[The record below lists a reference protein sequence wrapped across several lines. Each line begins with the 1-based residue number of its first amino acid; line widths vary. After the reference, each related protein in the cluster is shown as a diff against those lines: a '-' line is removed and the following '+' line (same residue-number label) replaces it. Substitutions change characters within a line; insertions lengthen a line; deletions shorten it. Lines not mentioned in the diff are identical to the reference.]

1 MSGTKPRKLSAMEL
15 LVKSDALKPA
25 LSQDSAL
32 SRNAVANLREGVPV
46 EIAPAACRPWTLAD
60 RPEAESGHSAELA
73 ESFKDPALG
82 QLQPVVV
89 RPCKDAAAPGI
100 EYEVVCGC
108 VRWRAARDAGLPLK
122 AIVRELDDRAA
133 YAVMSAENRQRR
145 ALSDWA
151 KAQSYRQ
158 ALDLGVFEGAAQL
171 ADAEG
176 ISRSRL
182 SLYLG
187 FAELP
192 KRIADAFA
200 NLAGL
205 SYRTGYA
212 LARAVKALG
221 EDAVLALVP
230 KIEAGGI
237 GRDDLERMAA
247 PKPPETTASPAPG
260 LEAGRK
266 AAPAKK
272 ALVSSDGVRLF
283 TYSQA
288 GRGWLIRIDPA
299 LSSQVDEDLLRE
311 IGGLI
316 ESRLRQ
322 G

>member
-25 LSQDSAL
+25 LSQQSAL

-46 EIAPAACRPWTLAD
+46 EISPAACRPWKLAD

-73 ESFKDPALG
+73 QSFQDPALG

-89 RPCKDAAAPGI
+89 RPFKDALAPEI
-100 EYEVVCGC
+100 EYEVICGC

-145 ALSDWA
+145 SLSDWA
-151 KAQSYRQ
+151 KARSYRQ
-158 ALDLGVFEGAAQL
+158 ALDAGVFEGAAQL
-171 ADAEG
+171 AEAEG

-192 KRIADAFA
+192 TAVADAFA

-221 EDAVLALVP
+221 EEAILGLVP
-230 KIEAGGI
+230 KIEAGEI
-237 GRDDLERMAA
+237 GRDDLERMVASA
-247 PKPPETTASPAPG
+247 PETASNPEPEV
-260 LEAGRK
+260 EANRK
-266 AAPAKK
+266 AASAKK
-272 ALVSSDGVRLF
+272 ALVSSTGVRLF